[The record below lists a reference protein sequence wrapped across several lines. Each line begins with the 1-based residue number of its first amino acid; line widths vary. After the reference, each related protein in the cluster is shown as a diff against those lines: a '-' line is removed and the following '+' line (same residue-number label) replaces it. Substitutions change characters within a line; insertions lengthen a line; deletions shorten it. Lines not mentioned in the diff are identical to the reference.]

1 MVRKSLKYIFITLL
15 LIIFSIGC
23 STKETLPEVLPPEK
37 SLKEIILSKGEN
49 YDFLNDEL
57 YMEYMNNLGYDLV
70 TNKEASPPH
79 FAIGNLDDDTIP
91 ELVVFKERDPN
102 NLKDEGALEIYRF
115 NGEKYTLLDSVS
127 MNYDNTNYQLVI
139 GKISAEKTGIL
150 LNNSVGAHS
159 GVTYGFVLEDNKLK
173 SIFNENKI
181 SLLSIYTSNEIKD
194 IDNDGIL
201 EFSIYTVDPETK
213 EANIAEADK
222 MTLWYKWNGKDS
234 GTLVKVEREGFK
246 EEIAHEEIYN
256 KGKKI
261 IEENINEFLKFLADN
276 QSQLTKYENTEL
288 LKKYIQKLN
297 ELSTDKSLEVN
308 SLFIKYQQG
317 ENFDHLFIKY
327 GLDIEKLNSLE
338 YLNREKTLKD
348 EPELKENLIEN
359 ISLGYKLA
367 TSEGMYYY
375 LIDYQKFIDTLGE
388 GLTNEYKDYLKLL
401 ALNVDEPF
409 MIDGSLAISAEK
421 LTERILQAESFRLI
435 YPYSELLPTV
445 NEIYMNYINVYFYG
459 DLHDPNYDRSTLRIK
474 DEAIKEFKN
483 AQEKYPYTNFGDII
497 TTFIKALEENNYIV
511 NDDVRNKL
519 KERLN

>member
-1 MVRKSLKYIFITLL
+1 
-15 LIIFSIGC
+15 
-23 STKETLPEVLPPEK
+23 
-37 SLKEIILSKGEN
+37 
-49 YDFLNDEL
+49 
-57 YMEYMNNLGYDLV
+57 
-70 TNKEASPPH
+70 
-79 FAIGNLDDDTIP
+79 
-91 ELVVFKERDPN
+91 
-102 NLKDEGALEIYRF
+102 
-115 NGEKYTLLDSVS
+115 
-127 MNYDNTNYQLVI
+127 
-139 GKISAEKTGIL
+139 
-150 LNNSVGAHS
+150 
-159 GVTYGFVLEDNKLK
+159 
-173 SIFNENKI
+173 
-181 SLLSIYTSNEIKD
+181 
-194 IDNDGIL
+194 
-201 EFSIYTVDPETK
+201 
-213 EANIAEADK
+213 
-222 MTLWYKWNGKDS
+222 
-234 GTLVKVEREGFK
+234 
-246 EEIAHEEIYN
+246 
-256 KGKKI
+256 
-261 IEENINEFLKFLADN
+261 LADN

-359 ISLGYKLA
+359 INLGYKLA